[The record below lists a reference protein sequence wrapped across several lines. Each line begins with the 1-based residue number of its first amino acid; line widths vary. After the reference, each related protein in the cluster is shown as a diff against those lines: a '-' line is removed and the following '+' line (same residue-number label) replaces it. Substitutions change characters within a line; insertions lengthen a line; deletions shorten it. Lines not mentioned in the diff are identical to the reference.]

1 MNILEKIKQIVRL
14 LHENEESIEI
24 LKNKLSD
31 SDRKIDYWLHYI
43 ELENV
48 PITQSYKIIKEIKRL
63 RQERRSCKNELSL
76 MRVFKDNEQKLCND
90 QNRDI
95 LLNVVCKTN
104 RKQEEAVYSYDAYSQ
119 EEINQILGNKGGIE

>member
-1 MNILEKIKQIVRL
+1 MSILEKIKQIVRL
-14 LHENEESIEI
+14 LHENEESIEV

-31 SDRKIDYWLHYI
+31 SDKKIDYWLHYI

-48 PITQSYKIIKEIKRL
+48 PVTQSYRIIKEIKRL
-63 RQERRSCKNELSL
+63 RQERRNCKNELSL
-76 MRVFKDNEQKLCND
+76 MKVFKDNEQKLCND

-95 LLNVVCKTN
+95 LLSVVCKTN
-104 RKQEEAVYSYDAYSQ
+104 RKQEEAVYSYDAYNQ

>member
-14 LHENEESIEI
+14 LHENEESIEV

-48 PITQSYKIIKEIKRL
+48 PVTQSYKIIKEIKKL
-63 RQERRSCKNELSL
+63 RQERRTCKNELSL
-76 MRVFKDNEQKLCND
+76 MRTFKDNEQKLCND

-95 LLNVVCKTN
+95 LLSVVCKTN
-104 RKQEEAVYSYDAYSQ
+104 KKQEEAVYSYDAYNQ
-119 EEINQILGNKGGIE
+119 EEINQILGNKGGIK

>member
-1 MNILEKIKQIVRL
+1 MNILEKIKQIIRL
-14 LHENEESIEI
+14 LHENEESIEV

-48 PITQSYKIIKEIKRL
+48 PVTQSYKIIKEIKKL
-63 RQERRSCKNELSL
+63 RQERRTCKNELSL
-76 MRVFKDNEQKLCND
+76 MRAFKDNEQKLCND

-95 LLNVVCKTN
+95 LLSVVCKTN
-104 RKQEEAVYSYDAYSQ
+104 RKQEEAVYSYDAYNQ
-119 EEINQILGNKGGIE
+119 EEINQILGNKGGIK

>member
-1 MNILEKIKQIVRL
+1 MSILEKIKQIVRL

-31 SDRKIDYWLHYI
+31 SDKKIDYWLHYI

-48 PITQSYKIIKEIKRL
+48 PVTQSYKIIKELKRL
-63 RQERRSCKNELSL
+63 RQERRNCKNELSL
-76 MRVFKDNEQKLCND
+76 MKVFKDNEQKLCND

-119 EEINQILGNKGGIE
+119 EEINQILGNKGEIE

>member
-1 MNILEKIKQIVRL
+1 MSILEKIKQIVRL

-48 PITQSYKIIKEIKRL
+48 PVTQSYRIIKEIKRL
-63 RQERRSCKNELSL
+63 RQERRACKNELSL
-76 MRVFKDNEQKLCND
+76 MRTFKDNEQKLCND

>member
-14 LHENEESIEI
+14 LHENEESIEV

-48 PITQSYKIIKEIKRL
+48 PVTQSYKIIKEIKKL
-63 RQERRSCKNELSL
+63 RQERRICKNELSL
-76 MRVFKDNEQKLCND
+76 MRTFKDNEQKLCND

-95 LLNVVCKTN
+95 LLSVVCKTN
-104 RKQEEAVYSYDAYSQ
+104 RKQEEAVYSYDAYNQ
-119 EEINQILGNKGGIE
+119 EEINQILGNKGGIK

>member
-1 MNILEKIKQIVRL
+1 MSILEKIKQIVRL

-31 SDRKIDYWLHYI
+31 SDKKIDYWLHYI

-48 PITQSYKIIKEIKRL
+48 PVTQSYKIIKEIKRL
-63 RQERRSCKNELSL
+63 RQERRTCKNELSL
-76 MRVFKDNEQKLCND
+76 MRTFKDNEQKLCND

-104 RKQEEAVYSYDAYSQ
+104 RKQEEAVYSYDAYSE

>member
-1 MNILEKIKQIVRL
+1 MSILEKIKQIVRL

-31 SDRKIDYWLHYI
+31 SDKKIDYWLHYI

-48 PITQSYKIIKEIKRL
+48 PVTQSYRIIKEIKRL
-63 RQERRSCKNELSL
+63 RQERRTCKNELSL
-76 MRVFKDNEQKLCND
+76 MRTFKDNEQKLCND

>member
-1 MNILEKIKQIVRL
+1 LSILEKIKQIVRL

-48 PITQSYKIIKEIKRL
+48 PVTQSYRIIKEIKRL
-63 RQERRSCKNELSL
+63 RQERRACKNELSL
-76 MRVFKDNEQKLCND
+76 MRTFKDNEQKLCND

>member
-1 MNILEKIKQIVRL
+1 MSILEKIKQIVRL

-48 PITQSYKIIKEIKRL
+48 PVTQSYKIIKEIKRL
-63 RQERRSCKNELSL
+63 RKERRICKNELSL
-76 MRVFKDNEQKLCND
+76 MKVFKDNEQKLCND

-104 RKQEEAVYSYDAYSQ
+104 RKQEEAVYSYDAYNQ
-119 EEINQILGNKGGIE
+119 EEINQILGNNGGIE

>member
-1 MNILEKIKQIVRL
+1 MSILEKIKQIVKL

-48 PITQSYKIIKEIKRL
+48 PVTQSYKIIKEIKRL
-63 RQERRSCKNELSL
+63 RQERRACKNELSL
-76 MRVFKDNEQKLCND
+76 MKVFKDNEQKLCND

-104 RKQEEAVYSYDAYSQ
+104 RKQEEANYSYDAYNQ

>member
-1 MNILEKIKQIVRL
+1 MSILEKIKQIVRL

-24 LKNKLSD
+24 LKSKLSD
-31 SDRKIDYWLHYI
+31 SDKKIDYWLHYI

-48 PITQSYKIIKEIKRL
+48 PVTQSYKIIKEIKRL
-63 RQERRSCKNELSL
+63 RQERRTCKNELSL
-76 MRVFKDNEQKLCND
+76 MRTFKDNEQKLCND

-104 RKQEEAVYSYDAYSQ
+104 RKQEEAIYSYDAYSQ
-119 EEINQILGNKGGIE
+119 EEINQILGNKGEIE

>member
-24 LKNKLSD
+24 LKSKLSD
-31 SDRKIDYWLHYI
+31 SDKKIDYWLHYI

-48 PITQSYKIIKEIKRL
+48 PVTQSYKIIKEIKRL
-63 RQERRSCKNELSL
+63 RQERRTCKNELSL
-76 MRVFKDNEQKLCND
+76 MRTFKDNEQKLCND

-119 EEINQILGNKGGIE
+119 EEINQILGNKGEIE

>member
-31 SDRKIDYWLHYI
+31 SDRKIDYLLHYI
-43 ELENV
+43 ELETV

-76 MRVFKDNEQKLCND
+76 MKVFKDNEQKLCND

>member
-14 LHENEESIEI
+14 LHENEESIEV

-31 SDRKIDYWLHYI
+31 SDKKIDYWLHYI

-48 PITQSYKIIKEIKRL
+48 PVTQSYKIIRELKRL
-63 RQERRSCKNELSL
+63 RQERRTCKNELSL

-104 RKQEEAVYSYDAYSQ
+104 RKQEEAVYSYDAYSE